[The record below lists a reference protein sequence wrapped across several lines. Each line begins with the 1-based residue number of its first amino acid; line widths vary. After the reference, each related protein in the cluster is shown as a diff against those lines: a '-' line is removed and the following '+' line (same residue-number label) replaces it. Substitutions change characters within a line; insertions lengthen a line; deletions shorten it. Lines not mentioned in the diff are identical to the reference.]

1 MRVKHHR
8 KCRSNGGS
16 NAQSN
21 IAWVDEKEHRAWH
34 TMFKNHTAHKIAEL
48 INEHWIDPDFEFV
61 VVSRHR
67 QVQDELH
74 LEIQETEQ

>member
-21 IAWVDEKEHRAWH
+21 IAYVGENEHRAWH
-34 TMFKNHTAHKIAEL
+34 LLFFKNYTAHKIAEI
-48 INEHWIDPDFEFV
+48 INEHWIDPQFEV
-61 VVSRHR
+61 VVAIRGEKNK
-67 QVQDELH
+67 Q
-74 LEIQETEQ
+74 